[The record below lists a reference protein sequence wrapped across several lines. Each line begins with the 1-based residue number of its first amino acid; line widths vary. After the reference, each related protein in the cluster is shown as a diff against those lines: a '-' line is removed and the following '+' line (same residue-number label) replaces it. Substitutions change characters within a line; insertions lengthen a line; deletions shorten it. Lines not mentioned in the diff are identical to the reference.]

1 MQNAA
6 QVIFFFDNQNVLEAL
21 KSELDNTIANLDV
34 SIDSDDVSESDE
46 FKFRNDV
53 FIKMH
58 SDATLEEY
66 TKLVKML
73 QNKLEKGEQEDSMC
87 LVNYYYNGKY
97 VC

>member
-6 QVIFFFDNQNVLEAL
+6 QVIFFFDNQNVLDAL
-21 KSELDNTIANLDV
+21 KSELSDSIMNLNI
-34 SIDSDDVSESDE
+34 SIESDDVSESDE

-58 SDATLEEY
+58 SDATFDEY

-97 VC
+97 MC